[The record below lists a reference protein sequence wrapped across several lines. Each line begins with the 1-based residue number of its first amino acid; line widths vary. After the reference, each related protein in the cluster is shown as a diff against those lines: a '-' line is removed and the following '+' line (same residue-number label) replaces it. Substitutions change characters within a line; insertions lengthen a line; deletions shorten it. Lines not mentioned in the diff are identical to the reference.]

1 MHVIVLKYVQVLCIT
16 IFFSNNIN
24 CDKLLLHNEREDQ
37 DLYRIG
43 ACTAAC
49 MAGTAVGA
57 AGDQNETLPLDREQ
71 LKTIELC
78 YKRCSEDTRPLSAW
92 RPLVQRQDPSL
103 RINLICRD
111 STNLIIE
118 IKPERNV
125 RNILDVD
132 DDDDDDERNDV
143 HDEAT
148 ATRRK
153 LNPPGGNQ
161 NQLSALRDVADVES
175 LESVPSRTRRAI
187 GADGPLPAGRSLTER
202 QKSASV
208 ATRANLLQDPNSV
221 AGERFAKID
230 GSSRTGTAAGH
241 DLGDVAVKVQQDR
254 ANYQRA
260 FAPSAKRARPV
271 PIYLVKVQESEEQ
284 LGDRIVYMSN
294 ASLVKIENLAPNKR
308 YNVTATMLT
317 SEFEYYYVEKHQF
330 RTLPLDYMPGT
341 ITEIVVERFE
351 PNVRDSRYV
360 DALISWNP
368 AKDKTCHYEIVC
380 HASHSPDFQ
389 LKPIDVQ
396 QPEVLYKYTIKSLK
410 LSANYMIAVRSK
422 NTQNAMKE
430 SKLHWHSFH
439 TPSCA
444 NLTNGTQVC
453 APEPIKNVRVTQ
465 LPLYG
470 DSYQLNISWDRPAI
484 APDSYVVKVFDLH
497 DSETEEPANS
507 MTRNLTGDAV
517 GLLIESFEMFGPHF
531 EVFISAYSRVG
542 VSSESTIKTL
552 QIGRISSE
560 SWIRTKLVF
569 IILTPV
575 LMIGLLK
582 ISISLICRRR
592 AKLKRYEERCE
603 YFKEL
608 EQKAPVDPSTEFE
621 PTSKQMQDLLAS
633 SHPFSADLIAPIN
646 DELEIEMEH
655 IKLHDML
662 GEGAFGLVRRGVLQR
677 DDGADGTPK
686 PVAVKMLKECPRVE
700 DIIEFRREMEV
711 MKSVGTHP
719 HIVSIVGHCT
729 KNVRKMMLLTE
740 YCGRGNLLNY
750 LRLQWQRLLRQTRS
764 TTTLSL
770 GSEATPS
777 MVPDSLDAAL
787 PGTAA
792 EHDCLTPSLA
802 NNKLPENVFNFD
814 TSFVNDK
821 KSLTYK
827 NLSDHR
833 QTLLGG
839 FSTGSDGARRSPQI
853 IENKLYPLFNE
864 DSGGDET
871 SKLTPNSFCT
881 SSCKNAVEIISDGQ
895 RRSSTGPPT
904 DCEEGLKGSVRIK
917 PCSCHGST
925 LDSALTHNTVENR
938 CYQSCTP
945 SEDGLK
951 EDDPI
956 PDSGQLLE
964 FSRQIALGMEFL
976 ARNKVVHRDLAARN
990 VLVCDNNTVKI
1001 ADFGLSRDIYQE
1013 NLYRKTSNGKL
1024 PIKWLALE
1032 SMTHQVYTSQS
1043 DVWSFGILLYEI
1055 CTLGGSPYPSISTN
1069 KLLRYLE
1076 SGYRMERPKSCSELL
1091 YDLMYSCW
1099 NLHPGERPTF
1109 SKIVRTVE
1117 SLQEKDAANEPVIID
1132 LNAIVDSHCT
1142 KSATEE
1148 NSYLKP
1154 VEY

>member
-24 CDKLLLHNEREDQ
+24 CDKLLLHNEQEDQ
-37 DLYRIG
+37 ELYRIG

-49 MAGTAVGA
+49 MAGTYRTE
-57 AGDQNETLPLDREQ
+57 QNETLPPDMEQ
-71 LKTIELC
+71 LKTIGHC
-78 YKRCSEDTRPLSAW
+78 YKLCSEDTRPLSAW
-92 RPLVQRQDPSL
+92 KPLVQRQDPSL

-118 IKPERNV
+118 IKPKRNGG
-125 RNILDVD
+125 D
-132 DDDDDDERNDV
+132 DDDARAMMNLSSPE
-143 HDEAT
+143 
-148 ATRRK
+148 
-153 LNPPGGNQ
+153 GNQ
-161 NQLSALRDVADVES
+161 NQLSALLDAAVES
-175 LESVPSRTRRAI
+175 SESVSSRNRRAI
-187 GADGPLPAGRSLTER
+187 GADGPLPAGLLTER
-202 QKSASV
+202 QKASATS
-208 ATRANLLQDPNSV
+208 RANLLQEPGAS
-221 AGERFAKID
+221 GERFAKID
-230 GSSRTGTAAGH
+230 ASSLNTAGGPSA
-241 DLGDVAVKVQQDR
+241 DVPDVAVKVQKDR
-254 ANYQRA
+254 GNYARALPTSQRV
-260 FAPSAKRARPV
+260 RPV
-271 PIYLVKVQESEEQ
+271 PIYLVKVQESEQE

-317 SEFEYYYVEKHQF
+317 SEYEYYYVEKHQF

-341 ITEIVVERFE
+341 ITEVKVERFE
-351 PNVRDSRYV
+351 PNVKDIRLV
-360 DALISWNP
+360 DAVISWNP
-368 AKDKTCHYEIVC
+368 AKDKTCHYEILC

-422 NTQNAMKE
+422 NTKNAMKE
-430 SKLHWHSFH
+430 SQLHWQPFH
-439 TPSCA
+439 TPSCT
-444 NLTNGTQVC
+444 NLTNGTQMC
-453 APEPIKNVRVTQ
+453 APEPIMNVRVTQ
-465 LPLYG
+465 LPLYS
-470 DSYQLNISWDRPAI
+470 DHYQLNISWDRPAI
-484 APDSYVVKVFDLH
+484 APDSYVVKVYDLH
-497 DSETEEPANS
+497 DPETETPANS
-507 MTRNLTGDAV
+507 LTRNITGDAV
-517 GLLIESFEMFGPHF
+517 GLLIDSFEMFGPHF
-531 EVFISAYSRVG
+531 EVLIFAYSVVG
-542 VSSESTIKTL
+542 VSSQSAIKTL
-552 QIGRISSE
+552 QIGRVSSAE

-646 DELEIEMEH
+646 DELEIEVEH

-662 GEGAFGLVRRGVLQR
+662 GEGAFGLVRKGVLQR
-677 DDGADGTPK
+677 DDSDGAPHK

-719 HIVSIVGHCT
+719 HIVGIVGHCT

-750 LRLQWQRLLRQTRS
+750 LRLQWQRLLRQNRTALS
-764 TTTLSL
+764 LNGTTT
-770 GSEATPS
+770 ATPS
-777 MVPDSLDAAL
+777 MVPDSLD
-787 PGTAA
+787 GTA
-792 EHDCLTPSLA
+792 EHECLTPSLD
-802 NNKLPENVFNFD
+802 NNKMPENVFNFD

-821 KSLTYK
+821 KSFTYK

-839 FSTGSDGARRSPQI
+839 FATSDGGRRHSPQI
-853 IENKLYPLFNE
+853 IENKLYPLFTEDNE
-864 DSGGDET
+864 GDET
-871 SKLTPNSFCT
+871 SKLTRKAFCT
-881 SSCKNAVEIISDGQ
+881 NACKNAVEILDGQ
-895 RRSSTGPPT
+895 QRGVIGRDSKKACDGVKSN
-904 DCEEGLKGSVRIK
+904 VRIN
-917 PCSCHGST
+917 PCSCHSLT

-938 CYQSCTP
+938 CYQSCSP
-945 SEDGLK
+945 SAKDGGK
-951 EDDPI
+951 EDDPL
-956 PDSGQLLE
+956 PNSGQLLE
-964 FSRQIALGMEFL
+964 FCRQIALGMEFL

-1043 DVWSFGILLYEI
+1043 DVWSYGILLYEI

-1091 YDLMYSCW
+1091 YDLMHSCW

-1109 SKIVRTVE
+1109 SKIVHTVE
-1117 SLQEKDAANEPVIID
+1117 LLQQKDATNEPVIID
-1132 LNAIVDSHCT
+1132 LNAIADSHCI
-1142 KSATEE
+1142 KNATEE

>member
-1 MHVIVLKYVQVLCIT
+1 MDNTARTLRNTHTAKRFLT
-16 IFFSNNIN
+16 
-24 CDKLLLHNEREDQ
+24 H
-37 DLYRIG
+37 
-43 ACTAAC
+43 TAAK
-49 MAGTAVGA
+49 AYREAFRFVS
-57 AGDQNETLPLDREQ
+57 LDDGC
-71 LKTIELC
+71 EL
-78 YKRCSEDTRPLSAW
+78 SNS
-92 RPLVQRQDPSL
+92 SL
-103 RINLICRD
+103 I
-111 STNLIIE
+111 
-118 IKPERNV
+118 
-125 RNILDVD
+125 
-132 DDDDDDERNDV
+132 
-143 HDEAT
+143 
-148 ATRRK
+148 
-153 LNPPGGNQ
+153 
-161 NQLSALRDVADVES
+161 
-175 LESVPSRTRRAI
+175 
-187 GADGPLPAGRSLTER
+187 
-202 QKSASV
+202 
-208 ATRANLLQDPNSV
+208 
-221 AGERFAKID
+221 
-230 GSSRTGTAAGH
+230 
-241 DLGDVAVKVQQDR
+241 
-254 ANYQRA
+254 
-260 FAPSAKRARPV
+260 
-271 PIYLVKVQESEEQ
+271 
-284 LGDRIVYMSN
+284 
-294 ASLVKIENLAPNKR
+294 KIEKLAPNKR

-317 SEFEYYYVEKHQF
+317 SEYEYYYVEKHQF
-330 RTLPLDYMPGT
+330 RTLPMDYMPGT
-341 ITEIVVERFE
+341 ITEVMVERFE
-351 PNVRDSRYV
+351 TNVKDSRLV
-360 DALISWNP
+360 DAVISWKP

-396 QPEVLYKYTIKSLK
+396 EPEVLYKYTIKALK
-410 LSANYMIAVRSK
+410 LSANYMVAVRSK

-430 SKLHWHSFH
+430 SQLHWQSFH
-439 TPSCA
+439 TPSCTY
-444 NLTNGTQVC
+444 LTNGTQVC

-470 DSYQLNISWDRPAI
+470 DRYQLNVSWDRPAI
-484 APDSYVVKVFDLH
+484 APDSYVVKVYDLH
-497 DSETEEPANS
+497 DPETENPANS
-507 MTRNLTGDAV
+507 LTRNLTGDAV
-517 GLLIESFEMFGPHF
+517 GLLIDSFEMFGPHF
-531 EVFISAYSRVG
+531 EVLIFAYSIVG
-542 VSSESTIKTL
+542 VSSQSTIKTL
-552 QIGRISSE
+552 QIGRVSSE

-646 DELEIEMEH
+646 DELEIEVEH
-655 IKLHDML
+655 IKLHDVL

-677 DDGADGTPK
+677 GESDTAPHK

-750 LRLQWQRLLRQTRS
+750 LRIQWQRLLRQNR
-764 TTTLSL
+764 TT
-770 GSEATPS
+770 ATPS
-777 MVPDSLDAAL
+777 MVPDSLDGGL
-787 PGTAA
+787 SGAA
-792 EHDCLTPSLA
+792 EHECLTPALD
-802 NNKLPENVFNFD
+802 NNKMPENVFNFD

-827 NLSDHR
+827 NISDHR

-839 FSTGSDGARRSPQI
+839 FTGSDGCRRSPQI

-864 DSGGDET
+864 DSEGDET
-871 SKLTPNSFCT
+871 SKLTRKPYCT
-881 SSCKNAVEIISDGQ
+881 NACKSAVEIIDGQ
-895 RRSSTGPPT
+895 GRGATGKEPNG
-904 DCEEGLKGSVRIK
+904 DGEGVKSSVRIK
-917 PCSCHGST
+917 PCSCHSST

-938 CYQSCTP
+938 CYQSCSP
-945 SEDGLK
+945 SADGGK
-951 EDDPI
+951 EDDPL

-1043 DVWSFGILLYEI
+1043 DVWSYGILLYEI

-1109 SKIVRTVE
+1109 SKIVHTVE
-1117 SLQEKDAANEPVIID
+1117 LLQQKDTLNEPAIID
-1132 LNAIVDSHCT
+1132 LNAIADSHCT
-1142 KSATEE
+1142 KNTTEE

>member
-24 CDKLLLHNEREDQ
+24 CDKLLLHNEQEDQ
-37 DLYRIG
+37 ELYRIG

-49 MAGTAVGA
+49 MAGTYGTE
-57 AGDQNETLPLDREQ
+57 QNQTLPPNMEQ
-71 LKTIELC
+71 FKTIGHC
-78 YKRCSEDTRPLSAW
+78 YKLCSEDTRPLSAW
-92 RPLVQRQDPSL
+92 KPLVQRQDPSL

-118 IKPERNV
+118 IKPKRNG
-125 RNILDVD
+125 D
-132 DDDDDDERNDV
+132 DDDDARAMMNLSSPE
-143 HDEAT
+143 
-148 ATRRK
+148 
-153 LNPPGGNQ
+153 GNQ
-161 NQLSALRDVADVES
+161 NQLSALLDTAVES
-175 LESVPSRTRRAI
+175 SESVPSRNRRAI
-187 GADGPLPAGRSLTER
+187 GADGPLPAGLLAER
-202 QKSASV
+202 QKASATS
-208 ATRANLLQDPNSV
+208 RANLLPEPGAS
-221 AGERFAKID
+221 GERFAKID
-230 GSSRTGTAAGH
+230 ASSLNAAGGPSG
-241 DLGDVAVKVQQDR
+241 DVPDVAVKVQKDR
-254 ANYQRA
+254 GNYARALPTSQRV
-260 FAPSAKRARPV
+260 RPV
-271 PIYLVKVQESEEQ
+271 PIYLVKVQESEQE

-294 ASLVKIENLAPNKR
+294 SSLVKIENLAPNKR

-317 SEFEYYYVEKHQF
+317 SEYEYYYVEKHQF

-341 ITEIVVERFE
+341 ITEVMVERFE
-351 PNVRDSRYV
+351 PNVKDNRLV
-360 DALISWNP
+360 DAVISWNP

-396 QPEVLYKYTIKSLK
+396 QPEVLYKYTIKALK
-410 LSANYMIAVRSK
+410 LSANYMVAVRSK
-422 NTQNAMKE
+422 NTQNAMRE
-430 SKLHWHSFH
+430 SQLHWQSFH
-439 TPSCA
+439 TPSCT
-444 NLTNGTQVC
+444 NLTDGTQMC
-453 APEPIKNVRVTQ
+453 APEPIMNVRVTQ
-465 LPLYG
+465 SPLYG
-470 DSYQLNISWDRPAI
+470 DHYQLNISWDRPAI
-484 APDSYVVKVFDLH
+484 APDSYVVKVYDLH
-497 DSETEEPANS
+497 DPETETPANS
-507 MTRNLTGDAV
+507 LTRNITGDAV
-517 GLLIESFEMFGPHF
+517 GLLIDSFEMFGPHF
-531 EVFISAYSRVG
+531 EVLIFAYSAVG
-542 VSSESTIKTL
+542 VSSQSAIKTL
-552 QIGRISSE
+552 QIGRVSSE

-662 GEGAFGLVRRGVLQR
+662 GEGAFGLVRKGVLQR
-677 DDGADGTPK
+677 DDVDGEPHK

-719 HIVSIVGHCT
+719 HIVGIVGHCT

-750 LRLQWQRLLRQTRS
+750 LRLQWQRLLRENR
-764 TTTLSL
+764 TTFSL
-770 GSEATPS
+770 NGTTATPS
-777 MVPDSLDAAL
+777 MVPDSLD
-787 PGTAA
+787 GTA
-792 EHDCLTPSLA
+792 EHECLTPSLD
-802 NNKLPENVFNFD
+802 NNKMPENVFNFD

-839 FSTGSDGARRSPQI
+839 FVTSDGGHRHSPQI

-864 DSGGDET
+864 DSEGDET
-871 SKLTPNSFCT
+871 SKLTRKAFCT
-881 SSCKNAVEIISDGQ
+881 NACKNAVEILDGQ
-895 RRSSTGPPT
+895 R
-904 DCEEGLKGSVRIK
+904 CGLMGRDSKKACDGVKSNVRIK
-917 PCSCHGST
+917 PCSCHSLT

-938 CYQSCTP
+938 CYQS
-945 SEDGLK
+945 EK
-951 EDDPI
+951 EDDPL
-956 PDSGQLLE
+956 PNSGQLLE

-1043 DVWSFGILLYEI
+1043 DVWSYGILLYEI

-1076 SGYRMERPKSCSELL
+1076 SGYRMERPKSCSEQL

-1099 NLHPGERPTF
+1099 CLHPGERPTF
-1109 SKIVRTVE
+1109 SKIVHTVE
-1117 SLQEKDAANEPVIID
+1117 LLQQKDEPVIID
-1132 LNAIVDSHCT
+1132 LNAIADSHCT
-1142 KSATEE
+1142 KNATEE

>member
-1 MHVIVLKYVQVLCIT
+1 MHVIVLKYMQVLCIT

-49 MAGTAVGA
+49 MAGTEVGVS
-57 AGDQNETLPLDREQ
+57 GESNETLPPLSTEQ
-71 LKTIELC
+71 LKTIGHC
-78 YKRCSEDTRPLSAW
+78 YKLCSEDTRPLSAW
-92 RPLVQRQDPSL
+92 IPLVQRQDPSL

-118 IKPERNV
+118 IKPERNGHSV
-125 RNILDVD
+125 PGVVED
-132 DDDDDDERNDV
+132 DGEV
-143 HDEAT
+143 VEAT
-148 ATRRK
+148 TAMMK
-153 LNPPGGNQ
+153 LSPPGGNQ
-161 NQLSALRDVADVES
+161 NQLSALHDAAVES
-175 LESVPSRTRRAI
+175 RESVPSRTRRAI
-187 GADGPLPAGRSLTER
+187 GADGPSGLL
-202 QKSASV
+202 QKGGGSV
-208 ATRANLLQDPNSV
+208 ATRANLLQNPDQSV
-221 AGERFAKID
+221 SGERFTKID
-230 GSSRTGTAAGH
+230 GPARNTASAAHG

-254 ANYQRA
+254 ANYQ
-260 FAPSAKRARPV
+260 PSSKRVRPL
-271 PIYLVKVQESEEQ
+271 PIYLVKVQDSEEE

-294 ASLVKIENLAPNKR
+294 ASLVKIENLVPNKR

-317 SEFEYYYVEKHQF
+317 SAFEYYYVEKHQF

-341 ITEIVVERFE
+341 ITEITVERFE

-410 LSANYMIAVRSK
+410 LSANYMVAVRSK

-444 NLTNGTQVC
+444 NLMNGTQVC

-484 APDSYVVKVFDLH
+484 APDAYVVKVFDLH

-517 GLLIESFEMFGPHF
+517 GLLIDSFDMFGPHF

-569 IILTPV
+569 IILAPV

-592 AKLKRYEERCE
+592 AKLKRYEVRCE

-621 PTSKQMQDLLAS
+621 STSKQMQDLLAS

-646 DELEIEMEH
+646 DELEIDMEH

-662 GEGAFGLVRRGVLQR
+662 GEGAFGLVRRGMLQR
-677 DDGADGTPK
+677 ETEGDGATPK

-750 LRLQWQRLLRQTRS
+750 LRLQWQRLLKQNQ
-764 TTTLSL
+764 TTLPL
-770 GSEATPS
+770 GSGMTSPS
-777 MVPDSLDAAL
+777 MVPDSLDGAAL
-787 PGTAA
+787 SGGMAA
-792 EHDCLTPSLA
+792 EHECLTPSLA
-802 NNKLPENVFNFD
+802 NNKMPENVFNFD

-827 NLSDHR
+827 NLSSDHR
-833 QTLLGG
+833 QTLLAG
-839 FSTGSDGARRSPQI
+839 FSTSDGCQRSPQI

-871 SKLTPNSFCT
+871 AQLTSKSNFCT
-881 SSCKNAVEIISDGQ
+881 SSCKNAVEIIDGQ
-895 RRSSTGPPT
+895 RRGSMGK
-904 DCEEGLKGSVRIK
+904 DCEGSVKSNVRIK
-917 PCSCHGST
+917 PCSCHGSA
-925 LDSALTHNTVENR
+925 LDSTLTHNTVENR
-938 CYQSCTP
+938 CYQSCAP
-945 SEDGLK
+945 SEDGFK
-951 EDDPI
+951 EDDP
-956 PDSGQLLE
+956 PPNSGQLLE
-964 FSRQIALGMEFL
+964 FCRQIALGMEFL

-1076 SGYRMERPKSCSELL
+1076 SGYRMERPNSCNELL

-1099 NLHPGERPTF
+1099 NVHPGERPTF
-1109 SKIVRTVE
+1109 SKIVHTVE
-1117 SLQEKDAANEPVIID
+1117 SLQEKDAVNEPIIID
-1132 LNAIVDSHCT
+1132 LNAIVESHCT

>member
-24 CDKLLLHNEREDQ
+24 CDKLLLHNEQEDQ
-37 DLYRIG
+37 ELYRIG

-49 MAGTAVGA
+49 MAGTEPGGPV
-57 AGDQNETLPLDREQ
+57 DRNATGTTVPSAEE
-71 LKTIELC
+71 LKTIGYC

-118 IKPERNV
+118 IKPTA
-125 RNILDVD
+125 L
-132 DDDDDDERNDV
+132 
-143 HDEAT
+143 EAGGGVGGNHHHQDS
-148 ATRRK
+148 K
-153 LNPPGGNQ
+153 LTPKLSAPGGNQ
-161 NQLSALRDVADVES
+161 NQLNALRDRSASAES
-175 LESVPSRTRRAI
+175 LESAAPARSRRAI
-187 GADGPLPAGRSLTER
+187 GADGPLSAGQLTER
-202 QKSASV
+202 QKASSG
-208 ATRANLLQDPNSV
+208 TRTNLLQPT
-221 AGERFAKID
+221 AGKID
-230 GSSRTGTAAGH
+230 GPTLHGSVDASADEDDEA
-241 DLGDVAVKVQQDR
+241 DNVAVKVQPDR
-254 ANYQRA
+254 EHYQRA
-260 FAPSAKRARPV
+260 LAAEQDRTRPPV
-271 PIYLVKVQESEEQ
+271 PIYLVKVQDSEQE

-294 ASLVKIENLAPNKR
+294 ASLVKIENLAPNRR

-317 SEFEYYYVEKHQF
+317 SEYEYYYVEKHQY
-330 RTLPLDYMPGT
+330 RTLPHDYMPG
-341 ITEIVVERFE
+341 IVTDIMVERFE
-351 PNVRDSRYV
+351 TNARDSRLV
-360 DALISWNP
+360 DAVISWTP
-368 AKDKTCHYEIVC
+368 AKDRTCHYEIVC
-380 HASHSPDFQ
+380 HASYSPDFL

-396 QPEVLYKYTIKSLK
+396 QPEVLYKYTIKALK

-422 NTQNAMKE
+422 NTQNAMRE
-430 SKLHWHSFH
+430 SQLHWQSFH
-439 TPSCA
+439 TPSCT
-444 NLTNGTQVC
+444 NHTNGTQVC
-453 APEPIKNVRVTQ
+453 APEPITNVRVTQ
-465 LPLYG
+465 VPLYG
-470 DSYQLNISWDRPAI
+470 DHYQLNISWDRPTI

-497 DSETEEPANS
+497 NPETEEPGNS
-507 MTRNLTGDAV
+507 VTKNLTGDAV
-517 GLLIESFEMFGPHF
+517 GVLIESFEMFGPHF
-531 EVFISAYSRVG
+531 EVLVAAYSRVG
-542 VSSESTIKTL
+542 VSSENTIKAL
-552 QIGRISSE
+552 QIGRVSSE

-621 PTSKQMQDLLAS
+621 PTSKQMQDLLAT
-633 SHPFSADLIAPIN
+633 SHPFSPDLIAPIN

-662 GEGAFGLVRRGVLQR
+662 GEGAFGLVRKGVLQR
-677 DDGADGTPK
+677 SGDDGEPAQ

-700 DIIEFRREMEV
+700 DILEFRREMEV

-719 HIVSIVGHCT
+719 HIVGIVGHCT

-750 LRLQWQRLLRQTRS
+750 LRLQWQRLLRQNRTTGTRS
-764 TTTLSL
+764 IGGTSGTNITATLPSPPPPPPPPPTRSL
-770 GSEATPS
+770 EMA
-777 MVPDSLDAAL
+777 DH
-787 PGTAA
+787 
-792 EHDCLTPSLA
+792 ECLTPSLD
-802 NNKLPENVFNFD
+802 NNKMPENVFNFD

-827 NLSDHR
+827 NISDHR
-833 QTLLGG
+833 QTLLGVAFG
-839 FSTGSDGARRSPQI
+839 LAGGSDGSSASRSPQI
-853 IENKLYPLFNE
+853 IENKLYPLFSDE
-864 DSGGDET
+864 SDGDET
-871 SKLTPNSFCT
+871 AQLTHCT
-881 SSCKNAVEIISDGQ
+881 NACKNAVEIV
-895 RRSSTGPPT
+895 
-904 DCEEGLKGSVRIK
+904 EGTWEVGEDVKGSVRIK
-917 PCSCHGST
+917 PCSCHGAPVDST
-925 LDSALTHNTVENR
+925 LTNNTVENR
-938 CYQSCTP
+938 WYQSCSP
-945 SEDGLK
+945 QSEEE
-951 EDDPI
+951 EDPL
-956 PDSGQLLE
+956 PNSGQLLE

-990 VLVCDNNTVKI
+990 VLVCDSNTVKI

-1043 DVWSFGILLYEI
+1043 DVWSYGILLYEI
-1055 CTLGGSPYPSISTN
+1055 CTLGGSPYPAISTN
-1069 KLLRYLE
+1069 RLLRYLE

-1109 SKIVRTVE
+1109 SKIVHTVE
-1117 SLQEKDAANEPVIID
+1117 QLQARDIANDPVVID
-1132 LNAIVDSHCT
+1132 LSAIVDSHCT
-1142 KSATEE
+1142 KNTTEE

>member
-24 CDKLLLHNEREDQ
+24 CDKLLLHNEQEDQ
-37 DLYRIG
+37 ELYRIG

-49 MAGTAVGA
+49 MAGTDVDDTGER
-57 AGDQNETLPLDREQ
+57 NETILPNPEQ
-71 LKTIELC
+71 LKTIGHC
-78 YKRCSEDTRPLSAW
+78 YKLCSEDTRPLSAW
-92 RPLVQRQDPSL
+92 KPLVQRQDPSL

-118 IKPERNV
+118 IKPERNGGPI
-125 RNILDVD
+125 RD
-132 DDDDDDERNDV
+132 DDDAR
-143 HDEAT
+143 AMM
-148 ATRRK
+148 K
-153 LNPPGGNQ
+153 LSSPEGNQ
-161 NQLSALRDVADVES
+161 NQLSALLDAAVES
-175 LESVPSRTRRAI
+175 TESVPSRNRRAI
-187 GADGPLPAGRSLTER
+187 GSDGPLPAGLLTER
-202 QKSASV
+202 QKASAAS
-208 ATRANLLQDPNSV
+208 RANLLQEPGGS
-221 AGERFAKID
+221 GERFTKID
-230 GSSRTGTAAGH
+230 GSSSNTAGGSGSSDDVH
-241 DLGDVAVKVQQDR
+241 VAVKVLPER
-254 ANYQRA
+254 GNYARTLPA
-260 FAPSAKRARPV
+260 TKRVRSV
-271 PIYLVKVQESEEQ
+271 PIYLVKVQESEQE

-317 SEFEYYYVEKHQF
+317 SEYEYYYVEKHQF
-330 RTLPLDYMPGT
+330 RTLPLNYMPGT
-341 ITEIVVERFE
+341 ITEIMVERFE
-351 PNVRDSRYV
+351 PNVKDSRLV

-396 QPEVLYKYTIKSLK
+396 QPEVLYKYTIKALK

-430 SKLHWHSFH
+430 SQLHWQSFH
-439 TPSCA
+439 TPSCT
-444 NLTNGTQVC
+444 NLTNGTQMC

-470 DSYQLNISWDRPAI
+470 DRYQLNVSWDRPAI
-484 APDSYVVKVFDLH
+484 APDAYVVKVYDLH
-497 DSETEEPANS
+497 DPETENPANS
-507 MTRNLTGDAV
+507 LTRNLTGDAV
-517 GLLIESFEMFGPHF
+517 GLLIDSFEMFGPHF
-531 EVFISAYSRVG
+531 EVLIFAYSIVG
-542 VSSESTIKTL
+542 VSSQSTIKTL
-552 QIGRISSE
+552 QIGRVSSE

-633 SHPFSADLIAPIN
+633 NHPFSADLIAPIN
-646 DELEIEMEH
+646 DELEIEVEH

-662 GEGAFGLVRRGVLQR
+662 GEGAFGLVRRGVIQR
-677 DDGADGTPK
+677 DDSDGAPHK

-750 LRLQWQRLLRQTRS
+750 LRIQWQRLLRQNR
-764 TTTLSL
+764 TTAPASI
-770 GSEATPS
+770 
-777 MVPDSLDAAL
+777 VPDSLDCDVRS
-787 PGTAA
+787 GGA
-792 EHDCLTPSLA
+792 EHECLTPSLD
-802 NNKLPENVFNFD
+802 NNKMPENVFNFD

-833 QTLLGG
+833 QTLLLGG
-839 FSTGSDGARRSPQI
+839 FGPSDGCRRSPQI

-864 DSGGDET
+864 DSEGDET
-871 SKLTPNSFCT
+871 SKLTRKSFCT
-881 SSCKNAVEIISDGQ
+881 NACKSAVEIIDGLQ
-895 RRSSTGPPT
+895 RGPMDNEPKP
-904 DCEEGLKGSVRIK
+904 DCDGVKSNVRIK
-917 PCSCHGST
+917 PCSCHSST

-938 CYQSCTP
+938 CYQSCSP
-945 SEDGLK
+945 SVDGGK
-951 EDDPI
+951 DDDPL
-956 PDSGQLLE
+956 PNSEQLLE

-1043 DVWSFGILLYEI
+1043 DVWSYGILLYEI

-1109 SKIVRTVE
+1109 SKIVHTVE
-1117 SLQEKDAANEPVIID
+1117 LLQQKDASNEPAIID
-1132 LNAIVDSHCT
+1132 LNAIADSHCT
-1142 KSATEE
+1142 KNATEE